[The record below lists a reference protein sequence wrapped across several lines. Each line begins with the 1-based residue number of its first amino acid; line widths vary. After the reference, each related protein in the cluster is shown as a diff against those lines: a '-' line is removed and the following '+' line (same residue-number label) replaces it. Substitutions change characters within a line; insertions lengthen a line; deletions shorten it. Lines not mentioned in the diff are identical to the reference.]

1 MSTQLRGPYRVVFL
15 DIGET
20 IVHASPPFEQV
31 AGEVAAALGATVDP
45 NRMRDTARAS
55 FERVATLPS
64 AERYSTNTARS
75 KAFWTRFYADLGRAF
90 DVSATDDFA
99 RRLYERFTRFEA
111 YAPMPGAIDT
121 LRRLNR
127 LGACLVAASNWEGWL
142 ELLLAQLNLDRYFQS
157 LVVSGRIGVEKP
169 DRRFFEQAL
178 RQAGVAASE
187 AVHVGDSYL
196 SDVEGAHQAGIDA
209 IWLNTG
215 SGPARDCPSITEL
228 VQLPELLRD
237 HLAAPAWTPVEA

>member
-1 MSTQLRGPYRVVFL
+1 MPTQLRGPYRVVFL

-20 IVHASPPFEQV
+20 LVHASPPFEQV
-31 AGEVAAALGATVDP
+31 AVEVAAALGATVDP
-45 NRMRDTARAS
+45 GSMRDSARQS
-55 FERVATLPS
+55 FERVVTLPS
-64 AERYSTNTARS
+64 AERYTINTARS
-75 KAFWTRFYADLGRAF
+75 KAFWTSFYADLGRAF
-90 DVSATDDFA
+90 DIRATDDFA
-99 RRLYERFTRFEA
+99 RRLYQRFTRFEA
-111 YAPMPGAIDT
+111 YAPIPGAVAT

-127 LGACLVAASNWEGWL
+127 LGARLVAASNWEGWL
-142 ELLLAQLNLDRYFQS
+142 DLLLAHLKLDRFFHS

-196 SDVEGAHQAGIDA
+196 ADIEGARQADIDA

-215 SGPARDCPSITEL
+215 GAPARDCPSITDL
-228 VQLPELLRD
+228 AQLPELLRN
-237 HLAAPAWTPVEA
+237 HLAAPPWTPVEG